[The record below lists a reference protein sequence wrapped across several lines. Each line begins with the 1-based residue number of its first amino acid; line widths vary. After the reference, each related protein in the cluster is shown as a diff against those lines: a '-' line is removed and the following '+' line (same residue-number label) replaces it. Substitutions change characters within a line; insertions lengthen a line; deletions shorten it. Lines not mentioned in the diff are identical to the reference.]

1 MSRIEATVEEL
12 LGLLPEVDELE
23 LLRLKIIGA
32 AVPDPGK
39 TWDSSSAYATVD
51 KRIVSAEDVDLA
63 VQEAEESLRSYIASL
78 YEGLR
83 PIFRSYYAGQE
94 DDAALRLVALGEQLE
109 GGGRLKG
116 ARQCYRSALALSL
129 PLLDKGPQILAL
141 RRIGRVSL
149 TLGEFQD
156 AASHYERSA
165 QLARDAGEVRAE
177 VVARTGYANVLAWQG
192 RWVDADLRYREAL
205 ALLEAE
211 DGPVPSVER
220 AQLFNNLGNIDT
232 WLERLDDAEAVL
244 GQALEMWRTL
254 SSSPQDMAI
263 CYINTAHLRE
273 QQGRF
278 GEARAAY
285 EHAFALP
292 VPHSLQSGIASDMAE
307 MCLREGHVSQAEEWG
322 RVAEEHAIRSG
333 SAYMLGRM
341 YQGRGNIARA
351 RRDEDGFTFFEK
363 ALEIAREK
371 GYPFLEAETLRD
383 YAELRRQTEG
393 TEEAQAYLERAREI
407 FQELGAVRDLA
418 RVEASLAELPLRI
431 ESPFESEPEEPEQP
445 LAAAGD

>member
-1 MSRIEATVEEL
+1 MSRTDATVEEL

-32 AVPDPGK
+32 AVPDPDK
-39 TWDSSSAYATVD
+39 AWDSSSAYATVD
-51 KRIVSAEDVDLA
+51 KRIVSAEEVDRV
-63 VQEAEESLRSYIASL
+63 VQEAEESLRLHIASL

-83 PIFRSYYAGQE
+83 PILRSYYAGNQG
-94 DDAALRLVALGEQLE
+94 DAAQRLVALGEELE
-109 GGGRLKG
+109 SGGRLKG

-129 PLLDKGPQILAL
+129 PLLDKGSQILAL

-149 TLGEFQD
+149 ALGEFQD

-165 QLARDAGEVRAE
+165 QLARDAGEVRGE

-192 RWVDADLRYREAL
+192 RWVEADRGYREAL
-205 ALLEAE
+205 AVLEAE
-211 DGPVPSVER
+211 DGQRPSVER

-244 GQALEMWRTL
+244 GEALQMWRTL
-254 SSSPQDMAI
+254 PSPQDMAI
-263 CYINTAHLRE
+263 CYILTAHLRE
-273 QQGRF
+273 RQGRF
-278 GEARAAY
+278 DEARAAY
-285 EHAFALP
+285 ENAFELP
-292 VPHSLQSGIASDMAE
+292 VPHSIRSGISSDMAE

-363 ALEIAREK
+363 ALEIATEK
-371 GYPFLEAETLRD
+371 GYPFLEAEACRD
-383 YAELRRQTEG
+383 YAELRRQTGG
-393 TEEAQAYLERAREI
+393 TEEAQAYLERAREL

-418 RVEASLAELPLRI
+418 RVDASLAELHARI